1 MKTLKQTSSTAISLS
16 WLPQSGWLITLLAE
30 MKLPVGHN
38 DDLIDNMTMVT
49 IMTMITMMTMVTMMI
64 MVTMVTM
71 MTMMISTDLPRW

>member
-16 WLPQSGWLITLLAE
+16 WLPQSGWMITLLAE

-38 DDLIDNMTMVT
+38 DDLIINMTMV
-49 IMTMITMMTMVTMMI
+49 TMITMMTMVA
-64 MVTMVTM
+64 MVNL

>member
-1 MKTLKQTSSTAISLS
+1 MKTLKQTSSRAISLS

-49 IMTMITMMTMVTMMI
+49 MITMMTMVA
-64 MVTMVTM
+64 MVNL